1 MPATI
6 VKGSEFSLR
15 GIVLSQSSCV
25 EQVNGLVE
33 VQTRWFVDKAR
44 QSEIDRLFFVDAQP
58 PRHPGCITKAS
69 LLTQRLYMV
78 SRSVTSENG
87 FLAVDA
93 SYVGALARP
102 GSRGFYLTVAKGPTT
117 AGLTLLGIGNVEQVL
132 GYPPAQKA
140 YFFDYFVNE
149 ITVEYV
155 QIGGLTAAA
164 IPNFTISDVFSLVKV
179 KTVQSG
185 TPSVARPAVGLYTA
199 EQVLGEDPF
208 VNEIGGV
215 TNFDSPNY
223 RVSASFASTLLRTEE
238 PASFFTPTVKI
249 AKIRFT
255 L

>member
-6 VKGSEFSLR
+6 VKGSEFSSR

-33 VQTRWFVDKAR
+33 VKTRWFVDKAR
-44 QSEIDRLFFVDAQP
+44 QAEIDRLFFVDAQP

-78 SRSVTSENG
+78 SRSVTSESG
-87 FLAVDA
+87 FLVVEA

-102 GSRGFYLTVAKGPTT
+102 GSRGYYLTEEKGPIQRGTNFYS
-117 AGLTLLGIGNVEQVL
+117 IPYFVL
-132 GYPPAQKA
+132 GEPFAFVGGVPASRG
-140 YFFDYFVNE
+140 YNFDYFNKE

-155 QIGGLTAAA
+155 EIDKLTATAIPELTFDDLFVFVKLINVFGPGATMLDSLAVIFGSQVRVLPGAGGLGPRQEVLLSSFNK
-164 IPNFTISDVFSLVKV
+164 IPV
-179 KTVQSG
+179 
-185 TPSVARPAVGLYTA
+185 RTA
-199 EQVLGEDPF
+199 EP
-208 VNEIGGV
+208 
-215 TNFDSPNY
+215 S
-223 RVSASFASTLLRTEE
+223 SFL
-238 PASFFTPTVKI
+238 TPTVKI